1 MLTYPAGPVPK
12 DGLGLHSQ
20 FVFVNNGGAG
30 KYVYSC
36 RLVLTL
42 MTRCLDK
49 YQHLI
54 SLPI

>member
-30 KYVYSC
+30 KYAC
-36 RLVLTL
+36 RLVWTL
-42 MTRCLDK
+42 MTR
-49 YQHLI
+49 
-54 SLPI
+54 